1 MKNAVNC
8 MLLTLRALLHS
19 GEESDR
25 QTAATLGWLYEHDEV
40 EDTVIEYIT
49 AHLGEEW
56 RTEYELTCQ
65 MVADLALDL
74 LIFRTYDNRPTFVMF
89 KDDDSVPVC
98 LREAL
103 TPITEAEDFRYQVM
117 RDACEALS
125 DLDDHEWDS
134 NTPHLEADIYDVDL
148 CRWLNGKA
156 HYVNEAIEDFGAEP
170 DIMHMIMRGQALEK
184 REVMD
189 QTVYA
194 IQQLVT
200 NAKSLWP

>member
-103 TPITEAEDFRYQVM
+103 TPVTEAEDFRYQVM

-125 DLDDHEWDS
+125 HLDDHEWDDAPS
-134 NTPHLEADIYDVDL
+134 LEPDIYNVDL

-156 HYVNEAIEDFGAEP
+156 HYVNEAIEDFGASE
-170 DIMHMIMRGQALEK
+170 DIMDMIQRGQFLEK
-184 REVMD
+184 REVMS
-189 QTVYA
+189 QTIHA
-194 IQQLVT
+194 IQELVEAAT
-200 NAKSLWP
+200 SLYP

>member
-65 MVADLALDL
+65 MVAELANQM
-74 LIFRTYDNRPTFVMF
+74 FTVRSYDDRPSFVMF

-103 TPITEAEDFRYQVM
+103 TPVTEADDFRYKVLWQAVEM
-117 RDACEALS
+117 LS
-125 DLDDHEWDS
+125 WVDDHEWDS
-134 NTPHLEADIYDVDL
+134 NTPHLEADIYNVDL
-148 CRWLNGKA
+148 CRWLNGKQ
-156 HYVNEAIEDFGAEP
+156 HYVNEAIEDFGASEN
-170 DIMHMIMRGQALEK
+170 IMDMIMRGQALEK

-189 QTVYA
+189 QTVHA
-194 IQQLVT
+194 IQELVSS
-200 NAKSLWP
+200 AKSLWP